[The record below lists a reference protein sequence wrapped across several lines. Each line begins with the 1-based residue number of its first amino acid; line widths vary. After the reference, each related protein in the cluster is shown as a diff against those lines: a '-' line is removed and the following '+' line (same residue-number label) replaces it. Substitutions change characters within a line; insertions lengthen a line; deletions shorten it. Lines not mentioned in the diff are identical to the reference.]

1 MNAPI
6 SHRPTGLISLQDDE
20 DDEDVALVTFGTFDN
35 ESLKYPPP
43 PKEAAEG
50 MCSSTAPTTEDNEVK
65 LSSSFPLHLSHGM
78 HPGIV
83 SSYLPWN
90 DVQYSTRMDP

>member
-35 ESLKYPPP
+35 ESPKYAPP
-43 PKEAAEG
+43 PKEARGICHGAHRVYNRNQKA
-50 MCSSTAPTTEDNEVK
+50 SAVAH
-65 LSSSFPLHLSHGM
+65 PL
-78 HPGIV
+78 
-83 SSYLPWN
+83 YLLVN
-90 DVQYSTRMDP
+90 SLLQGK